1 MWANISPT
9 GMLGVFWLPVMPALL
24 LVLGESQLASQIF
37 AEPGFQNLAIASLA
51 AVGTVAV
58 LSAIAS
64 SRYARKAWLL
74 PALSAVVVANAVV
87 WGAVW
92 LPQLGATWLH
102 ITPAAART
110 LARIESQIG
119 STDEVVASQGI
130 SGGLSYHPAAYS
142 LFSATETIPV
152 KAAKIWIILA
162 PEQGIETA
170 QTGEVYGDIGVLTTM
185 PGARLVAAANGIW
198 AFVAP
203 TQGSQDPDD
212 HSEIEV
218 KHSGVAGGGAP

>member
-1 MWANISPT
+1 MQILWGNRLNVWANTSPT

-102 ITPAAART
+102 ISQLPRERL
-110 LARIESQIG
+110 LASNRRSDQ
-119 STDEVVASQGI
+119 
-130 SGGLSYHPAAYS
+130 
-142 LFSATETIPV
+142 
-152 KAAKIWIILA
+152 
-162 PEQGIETA
+162 
-170 QTGEVYGDIGVLTTM
+170 
-185 PGARLVAAANGIW
+185 
-198 AFVAP
+198 P
-203 TQGSQDPDD
+203 TRS
-212 HSEIEV
+212 
-218 KHSGVAGGGAP
+218 